1 MISII
6 TDCYTEVLEDEER
19 FTMSE
24 NQLKGL
30 ESTCNFATPL
40 PFEQTAKEILEQQEA
55 REEHNQEE
63 EDEESVDDSN
73 LFVHT

>member
-1 MISII
+1 
-6 TDCYTEVLEDEER
+6 
-19 FTMSE
+19 MSE

>member
-1 MISII
+1 LNEEQLLKQTCQKLIDQVLSDEMISII

-40 PFEQTAKEILEQQEA
+40 PFEQTAKEILEQ
-55 REEHNQEE
+55 
-63 EDEESVDDSN
+63 
-73 LFVHT
+73 

>member
-1 MISII
+1 LNEEQLLKQICQKLIDQVLSDEMISII

-40 PFEQTAKEILEQQEA
+40 PFEQTAKEILEQ
-55 REEHNQEE
+55 
-63 EDEESVDDSN
+63 
-73 LFVHT
+73 

>member
-1 MISII
+1 LNEEQLLKQTCQKLIDQVLSDEMISII

-30 ESTCNFATPL
+30 ESTCNFVTPL
-40 PFEQTAKEILEQQEA
+40 PFEQTAKEILEQ
-55 REEHNQEE
+55 
-63 EDEESVDDSN
+63 
-73 LFVHT
+73 